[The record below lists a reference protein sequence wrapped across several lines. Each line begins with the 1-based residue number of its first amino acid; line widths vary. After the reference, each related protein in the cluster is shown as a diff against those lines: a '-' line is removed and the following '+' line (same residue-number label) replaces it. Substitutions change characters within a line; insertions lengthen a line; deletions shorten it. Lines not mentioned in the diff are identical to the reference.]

1 VGDGVPSVT
10 QPIRAYS
17 ESSSTLQLIAS
28 EAVAQFVGMNL
39 ILALA
44 VAALVGLAAGWMAYI
59 YCDDWRW
66 FAIGQLRRARAL
78 VKARIGRTVPPVPSA

>member
-1 VGDGVPSVT
+1 MFWAAGMSRRVIIAAIARP
-10 QPIRAYS
+10 AA
-17 ESSSTLQLIAS
+17 LLFAS
-28 EAVAQFVGMNL
+28 EAVSQFVGMNL

-44 VAALVGLAAGWMAYI
+44 VAALVGLAAVWMAYI
-59 YCDDWRW
+59 YCDDWRL